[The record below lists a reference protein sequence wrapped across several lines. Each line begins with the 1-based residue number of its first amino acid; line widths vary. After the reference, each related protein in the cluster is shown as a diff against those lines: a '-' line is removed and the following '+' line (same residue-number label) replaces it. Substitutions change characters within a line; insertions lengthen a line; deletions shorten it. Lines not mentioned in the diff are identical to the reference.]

1 MNLVSQIRFWLSFPF
16 FISLHPL
23 LLHQKFLHLSHSHYY
38 HLNFFN
44 TLFPPIEQTIQLKK
58 KILICLHWNIYS
70 YVCCKIKTKF
80 LSNGGFTRAI
90 ERSRRNI
97 IGAKDFL
104 HNNQTIIHTYACP
117 RPTNLLFNL
126 KTTFSS
132 FDFFFL
138 LPFFHSVVHLCSFK
152 RIVLLKEKEREIR
165 KLFGRKITLTIVWVC
180 LSSSILSQE
189 K

>member
-1 MNLVSQIRFWLSFPF
+1 MKSKEKWIWFLKFSLDYPSLFSFLSIHFYYIKNFSISPILTYTIW
-16 FISLHPL
+16 ISLIPSFLPL
-23 LLHQKFLHLSHSHYY
+23 NKQFRIRRKC
-38 HLNFFN
+38 
-44 TLFPPIEQTIQLKK
+44 LFTYNETHI
-58 KILICLHWNIYS
+58 HS

-132 FDFFFL
+132 FDFFFS
-138 LPFFHSVVHLCSFK
+138 LPFF
-152 RIVLLKEKEREIR
+152 
-165 KLFGRKITLTIVWVC
+165 FGRPPLIFQMDSFVEEEGGRDKKTFWKKNHSHYR
-180 LSSSILSQE
+180 LSVF